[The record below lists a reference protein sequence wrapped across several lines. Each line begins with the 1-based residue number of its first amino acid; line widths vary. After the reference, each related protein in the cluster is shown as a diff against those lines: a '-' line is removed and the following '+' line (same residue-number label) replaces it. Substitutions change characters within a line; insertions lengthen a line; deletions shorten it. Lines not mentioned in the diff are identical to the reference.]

1 MDSEKEPNRYE
12 GVSTRVQL
20 LALAI
25 ALALTLLCARF
36 WQLQIVNM
44 HEYAVMARDN
54 QVWEKRLP
62 SDRGLIFGRNGEV
75 LADNRASADIVF
87 VPGECPEEQREHV
100 VQRLEA
106 LLKVPADSI
115 LSRMQATR
123 GAPFQQVVVK
133 RDVVKEDRV
142 RVEEHSAELPGVLV
156 VVAPQRRYLYGE
168 TGGQILGFLGEI
180 SSELD
185 EWKPMGYRMGD
196 IVGKGGIERVYEHD
210 LRGQD
215 GYAVVT
221 KYASG
226 RPEIRTDRRGLPVVS
241 PRDSQGHELREEAAR
256 RNPVSGEEL
265 YLTIDMGL
273 QKACEDILRGEVGA
287 IVVLNAD
294 TGGVLA
300 LASMPTYDPNVFVTR
315 DPNCEHSDTLENCER
330 LNLLRAPEPNPMFS
344 RAYRENYP
352 PGSVFKVLLAA
363 AALEEGIIDEHST
376 FFCPGKFQINGAGRA
391 WHCWRRS
398 GHGSVNV
405 REALAYSCD
414 VFFYNVG
421 LRLGVDK
428 INEWSHKMGLGVK
441 TGIDLPGENPALIPS
456 PEWKAELFASKPVW
470 DQKWYP
476 GDTVNLSIGQGS
488 AAATPLQCAVLTAA
502 IVNGGYRIQPHLN
515 VELDPKESARL
526 LSEKTIE
533 IVQAGMLQCV
543 EKQSPAPTG
552 TGKAAYIEGMKIMGK
567 TGSAQV
573 MSLKH
578 HEQFANEE
586 DIPYEFRD
594 HAWFVAGVLDRS
606 PRISVCIL
614 VEHGHH
620 GSSAAAPLAKDVIEY
635 FYREDPTPPVLARLD
650 GTPQ

>member
-12 GVSTRVQL
+12 GVGTRVQL
-20 LALAI
+20 I
-25 ALALTLLCARF
+25 ALALALALALLCARF

-44 HEYAVMARDN
+44 HEYAVLARDN

-62 SDRGLIFGRNGEV
+62 SDRGVIYGRGGVV

-87 VPGECPEEQREHV
+87 VPGECPEDQREAV
-100 VQRLEA
+100 VHRLES
-106 LLKVPADSI
+106 LLSVPAEAI
-115 LSRMQATR
+115 FSRMKATR
-123 GAPFQQVVVK
+123 SAPFQQVIIK
-133 RDVVKEDRV
+133 RDVAKADRV
-142 RVEEHSAELPGVLV
+142 RVEERSAELPGVLAV
-156 VVAPQRRYLYGE
+156 VQPQRRYLYGE

-180 SSELD
+180 SSELE
-185 EWKPMGYRMGD
+185 EWKPMGYRMGEV
-196 IVGKGGIERVYEHD
+196 IGKGGIERVYQHE
-210 LRGQD
+210 LRGKD
-215 GYAVVT
+215 GFAVVT

-256 RNPVSGEEL
+256 QNPVSGAELTLTLDIDLQRECEE
-265 YLTIDMGL
+265 T
-273 QKACEDILRGEVGA
+273 LRGEVGS
-287 IVVLNAD
+287 IVVLDAD

-300 LASMPTYDPNVFVTR
+300 LASTPTYDPNVFVTR
-315 DPNCEHSDTLENCER
+315 DPNCENPETLENCER

-352 PGSVFKVLLAA
+352 PGSVYKILLAA
-363 AALEEGIIDEHST
+363 AALEEGIVDEHST
-376 FFCPGKFQINGAGRA
+376 YFCPGHFKIGGQGRS

-398 GHGSVNV
+398 GHGQVSM
-405 REALAYSCD
+405 REAMAFSCD
-414 VFFYNVG
+414 VYFYNVG
-421 LRLGVDK
+421 LKLGVDK
-428 INEWSHKMGLGVK
+428 IVEWSNKLGLGVK
-441 TGIDLPGENPALIPS
+441 TGIDLPGENPALIPG
-456 PEWKAELFASKPVW
+456 PAWKAALMASKPVW

-502 IVNGGYRIQPHLN
+502 IVNGGYRVRPHFNEALGAQLS
-515 VELDPKESARL
+515 ERL
-526 LSEKTIE
+526 LSDRTIAL
-533 IVQAGMLQCV
+533 VQEGMLLCV

-552 TGKAAYIEGMKIMGK
+552 TGKAAAVPGIKVMGK

-578 HEQFANEE
+578 HEKYATEE

-594 HAWFVAGVLDRS
+594 HAWFVAGVLDRT
-606 PRISVCIL
+606 PRVAICIL

-620 GSSAAAPLAKDVIEY
+620 GSSSAAPLAKRVIEY
-635 FYREDPTPPVLARLD
+635 FYRDSPEPPVLAKLD
-650 GTPQ
+650 GSPL